1 LISTLISK
9 ARIKD
14 IRALQMPKFRQI
26 YNKFVAEG
34 DKVCVEFLKSSK
46 YEVENIY
53 ITFESQNK
61 YQIPFQHSSKLEIIS
76 AKEMEQISGLKTP
89 SDILMILDIKRD
101 DIAILD
107 EPTTAAIYLDGVQ
120 DPGNVGTIIRL
131 ADWFGIQAVI
141 RSDDSADFFNPKV
154 VQATMGSMANVGL
167 LEASLSSLTHLN
179 KDIVGTF
186 MEGASVFET
195 AIDMNAILV
204 LGSEGRGIRS
214 ENVGYI
220 SHKISIPGDK
230 NRLAESLNVS
240 VAAGIITS
248 IWKKGQA
255 SR

>member
-1 LISTLISK
+1 MISK

-34 DKVCVEFLKSSK
+34 DKVCIEFLKSSK

-53 ITFESQNK
+53 LTFESQNK

-89 SDILMILDIKRD
+89 SDILMIMDQKNDEIS
-101 DIAILD
+101 IL
-107 EPTTAAIYLDGVQ
+107 EEANISAIYLDGVQ

-131 ADWFGIQAVI
+131 ADWFGIQAII
-141 RSDDSADFFNPKV
+141 RSSDSADFFNPKV
-154 VQATMGSMANVGL
+154 VQATMGSMANVAL
-167 LEASLSSLTHLN
+167 LEANLSALTYLK

-186 MEGASVFET
+186 MDGTSVFET
-195 AIDMNAILV
+195 NIETNTILV
-204 LGSEGRGIRS
+204 LGSEGRGIRP
-214 ENVGYI
+214 ENVGYV
-220 SHKISIPGDK
+220 SHKISILGDK

-240 VAAGIITS
+240 VAAGIIAG
-248 IWKKGQA
+248 IWKKGQMNK
-255 SR
+255 